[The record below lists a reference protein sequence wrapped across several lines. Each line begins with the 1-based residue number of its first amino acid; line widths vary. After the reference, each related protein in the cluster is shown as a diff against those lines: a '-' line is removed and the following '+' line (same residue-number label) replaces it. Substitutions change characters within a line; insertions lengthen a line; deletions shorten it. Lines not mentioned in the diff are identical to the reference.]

1 MSLNLD
7 ARQRAML
14 QEMGVTVWAR
24 AEAAAPVPAATQPPA
39 ATAAAA
45 TAARTAQPHAPAPSA
60 AAHPPVQP
68 PQAPQPE
75 ATANPAARAPSA
87 APARPAPAPAAAP
100 TTTGG
105 LGTPAAAA
113 PALFLHAPQPL
124 YPMADPAQTP
134 SSLGAGWLIV
144 TESVSATEPLGGD
157 TGKLLD
163 NMLRAMQL
171 HRHPRV
177 FLAALARPT
186 PGARP
191 DEGAPTEVAQALE
204 QAVHTLQPAMVLVL
218 GHVAARAALGRTEPL
233 GRLRAVPHTVGGRPA
248 VVTYDPAFL
257 LRSQDA
263 KAATWAD
270 LCRALALVRK
280 G

>member
-24 AEAAAPVPAATQPPA
+24 
-39 ATAAAA
+39 
-45 TAARTAQPHAPAPSA
+45 
-60 AAHPPVQP
+60 
-68 PQAPQPE
+68 PE
-75 ATANPAARAPSA
+75 
-87 APARPAPAPAAAP
+87 APAPAASTPGPMAANVQTLQPPATPPTAP
-100 TTTGG
+100 STARSASS
-105 LGTPAAAA
+105 TPAAPGTPTTPHAPPSAAAQPAQAPVRAPAAPAMATPAAPPAAGTAA
-113 PALFLHAPQPL
+113 PALRWHAPQPL
-124 YPMADPAQTP
+124 YPSADAAQTP
-134 SSLGAGWLIV
+134 GALGAGWLIV
-144 TESVSATEPLGGD
+144 TEGVSATEPLGGD

-177 FLAALARPT
+177 FLAALERPA
-186 PGARP
+186 PGARAA
-191 DEGAPTEVAQALE
+191 EGDDAATDVAAALE
-204 QAVHTLQPAMVLVL
+204 QAVATLQPALVLVL

-233 GRLRAVPHTVGGRPA
+233 GRLRAVPHTVAGRPA

-257 LRSQDA
+257 LRSPDA

-270 LCRALALVRK
+270 LCRALAIVRK

>member
-14 QEMGVTVWAR
+14 QEMGVTVWTRTETAPPQSP
-24 AEAAAPVPAATQPPA
+24 AAPPPA
-39 ATAAAA
+39 AAAVPLPA
-45 TAARTAQPHAPAPSA
+45 TAPLPAAPAMAQPS
-60 AAHPPVQP
+60 PV
-68 PQAPQPE
+68 
-75 ATANPAARAPSA
+75 PAARAPT
-87 APARPAPAPAAAP
+87 APAPAVPAAHA
-100 TTTGG
+100 G
-105 LGTPAAAA
+105 LGAPGAA
-113 PALFLHAPQPL
+113 PALRLHAPQLL
-124 YPMADPAQTP
+124 YPTADPAQTP
-134 SSLGAGWLIV
+134 PGLGAGWLIV
-144 TESVSATEPLGGD
+144 TEGIAAADPLGGD
-157 TGKLLD
+157 VGKLLD

-177 FLAALARPT
+177 FVTALERPAPGARTAEGAAAPADVAAALA
-186 PGARP
+186 
-191 DEGAPTEVAQALE
+191 EV
-204 QAVHTLQPAMVLVL
+204 VNTLQPALVLVL

-233 GRLRAVPHTVGGRPA
+233 GRLRAVPHTVAGRPA

-280 G
+280 AEDGASHVG

>member
-14 QEMGVTVWAR
+14 QEMGVTVWTR
-24 AEAAAPVPAATQPPA
+24 AETAALQAPAAPPPA
-39 ATAAAA
+39 AAAVPLPA
-45 TAARTAQPHAPAPSA
+45 TAPLPAAPAMAQPISA
-60 AAHPPVQP
+60 
-68 PQAPQPE
+68 
-75 ATANPAARAPSA
+75 PAARAHT
-87 APARPAPAPAAAP
+87 APAPAAPAAHA
-100 TTTGG
+100 G
-105 LGTPAAAA
+105 LGAPGAA
-113 PALFLHAPQPL
+113 PALRLHAPQLL
-124 YPMADPAQTP
+124 YPTADPAQTP
-134 SSLGAGWLIV
+134 PGLGAGWLIV
-144 TESVSATEPLGGD
+144 TEGIAAADPLGGD
-157 TGKLLD
+157 AGKLLD

-177 FLAALARPT
+177 FVTALERTAPGARTAEGAAAPADVAAALA
-186 PGARP
+186 
-191 DEGAPTEVAQALE
+191 EV
-204 QAVHTLQPAMVLVL
+204 VTTLQPALVLVL

-233 GRLRAVPHTVGGRPA
+233 GRLRAVPHTVAGRPA

-280 G
+280 AEGGASHAG

>member
-14 QEMGVTVWAR
+14 QEMGVTVWTR
-24 AEAAAPVPAATQPPA
+24 AETTAPQAPAAPPPA
-39 ATAAAA
+39 AAAVPLPA
-45 TAARTAQPHAPAPSA
+45 TAPLPAAPAMAQPISA
-60 AAHPPVQP
+60 
-68 PQAPQPE
+68 
-75 ATANPAARAPSA
+75 PAARAHTAPASA
-87 APARPAPAPAAAP
+87 APAAPA
-100 TTTGG
+100 G
-105 LGTPAAAA
+105 LGAPGAA
-113 PALFLHAPQPL
+113 PALRLHAPQLL
-124 YPMADPAQTP
+124 YPTADPAQTP
-134 SSLGAGWLIV
+134 PGLGAGWLIV
-144 TESVSATEPLGGD
+144 TEGIAAADPLGGD
-157 TGKLLD
+157 AGKLLD

-177 FLAALARPT
+177 FVAALERPAPGARTAEGAAAPADVAAALA
-186 PGARP
+186 
-191 DEGAPTEVAQALE
+191 EV
-204 QAVHTLQPAMVLVL
+204 VTTLQPALVLVL

-233 GRLRAVPHTVGGRPA
+233 GRLRAVPHTVAGRPA

-280 G
+280 AEGGASHAG

>member
-14 QEMGVTVWAR
+14 QEMGVTVWTR
-24 AEAAAPVPAATQPPA
+24 AETAAPQAPAAMQPVTVAVPATAPLPAAPAIAQPPA
-39 ATAAAA
+39 MPV
-45 TAARTAQPHAPAPSA
+45 AQPSSAPAA
-60 AAHPPVQP
+60 KAH
-68 PQAPQPE
+68 
-75 ATANPAARAPSA
+75 T
-87 APARPAPAPAAAP
+87 APAPAAPAAP
-100 TTTGG
+100 AG
-105 LGTPAAAA
+105 LGAPGAA
-113 PALFLHAPQPL
+113 PALRLHAPQLL
-124 YPMADPAQTP
+124 YPTADPAQTP
-134 SSLGAGWLIV
+134 PGLGAGWLIV
-144 TESVSATEPLGGD
+144 TEGIAAADPLGGD
-157 TGKLLD
+157 AGKLLD

-177 FLAALARPT
+177 FVAALERPAPGARTAEGAAAPADVAAALA
-186 PGARP
+186 
-191 DEGAPTEVAQALE
+191 EV
-204 QAVHTLQPAMVLVL
+204 VTTLQPALVLVL

-233 GRLRAVPHTVGGRPA
+233 GRLRAVPHTVAGRPA

-280 G
+280 AEGGASHAG